1 MSYLIWFSSHNRY
14 DNCKISELKS
24 LLEIFGHKRNELW
37 LNEKQNN
44 YEGEVFLKVNI
55 TDEELWKNIQS
66 RSILIKG
73 VIDLW
78 SEGISYNDLQK
89 NLITKKYLF
98 ERNLRNKKWC
108 FYFHSFGKVINQND
122 KKKKMDHFKTFFDE
136 YKDIDI
142 INPDVQIALFEE
154 YDKKNSEILKKVYFG
169 KCIVLR
175 KYQNSIYNINSE
187 TNEKTKVS
195 WWKKYAL
202 NKRPILGPTTTDN
215 ELAFIMCNL
224 AKVKKGHIVLDPF
237 VGSGGLLVSC
247 SIFNAICI
255 GNDIDIRLLKGYKLS
270 YLNPHMKHQSNKKN
284 IFQNF
289 LYYNLN
295 MPDILVSDN
304 SKPIWNF
311 FHKPWVDAIVTDPP
325 YGNRAT
331 VRISVKNSS
340 NANNKEDNICNDEL
354 SETSQVIN
362 NYEKKL
368 GKKKTMNNKT
378 ITYNCT
384 AAVRDLLNI
393 ASHTLVDNGMLVFL
407 LPVQLKTI
415 REEIEIL
422 NHSDFYLISYDLQTL
437 TSFSGRLIVSMQR
450 KSRILLD

>member
-1 MSYLIWFSSHNRY
+1 MSYLIWFRSHNRY
-14 DNCKISELKS
+14 DDCKISELKS
-24 LLEIFGHKRNELW
+24 LLEIFCDKRKELW
-37 LNEKQNN
+37 LNEKENN
-44 YEGEVFLKVNI
+44 YKGEVFLKVNI
-55 TDEELWKNIQS
+55 TEEELWKNVLS

-73 VIDLW
+73 VVDLW
-78 SEGISYNDLQK
+78 GEGNSYDDLLK
-89 NLITKKYLF
+89 NLTTKKHLF
-98 ERNLRNKKWC
+98 ENNLRNKKWC
-108 FYFHSFGKVINQND
+108 FYFNSFGKVVNQID
-122 KKKKMDHFKTFFDE
+122 KKKKMDYFKIFFDE
-136 YKDIDI
+136 FRDIDL
-142 INPDVQIALFEE
+142 INPDVHIALFEE
-154 YDKKNSEILKKVYFG
+154 YDKKNSKILKKVYFG

-175 KYQNSIYNINSE
+175 KYQNSIFNTY
-187 TNEKTKVS
+187 EKTTEKPKIS
-195 WWKKYAL
+195 WWKNYAL

-215 ELAFIMCNL
+215 ELAFIMCNI
-224 AKVKKGHIVLDPF
+224 AKIKNGHIVLDPF

-255 GNDIDIRLLKGYKLS
+255 GNDIDIRLLKGYRLS
-270 YLNPHMKHQSNKKN
+270 YLNPHIEHQNDKKN

-289 LYYNLN
+289 LHYNLN

-331 VRISVKNSS
+331 IRTSVKNSS
-340 NANNKEDNICNDEL
+340 NAKNKGDI
-354 SETSQVIN
+354 IN
-362 NYEKKL
+362 NNEFNENSAIINNNENELERKNTL
-368 GKKKTMNNKT
+368 NKKTIN
-378 ITYNCT
+378 YRC
-384 AAVRDLLNI
+384 AAAIKDLLNI

-415 REEIEIL
+415 KEEIEIL

-450 KSRILLD
+450 KNRTFSS